1 MLLKSSLLLPSAWA
15 PRHRVQSTRA
25 SPAVQFHHHCQ
36 LVVVH
41 SSSEGGKGWQPLPEG
56 LPDPNWQLNEGKRD
70 IKKRRRG
77 RPAHLRSPDDTPLRD
92 GNRDIMAGVLTERAA
107 KTLLIY
113 LQEMN
118 PIVFQWLWRYME
130 AHPIPRKGA
139 PWDDISGET
148 FLRTLLAQ
156 PVTESK
162 MNWGKDSLFDNT
174 ASMGVDP
181 RALAQRIMDIRV
193 QLSKEFIQDLALVK
207 EENQA
212 LLQETLMTSLNSEP
226 AKHPIPTIKVL
237 PPLERKLTVHPEL
250 LNKDGMLDPE
260 IAKNYPELEAAL
272 KKQKEEQQQQGKKQ

>member
-1 MLLKSSLLLPSAWA
+1 
-15 PRHRVQSTRA
+15 VQL
-25 SPAVQFHHHCQ
+25 HHHYHHCQ
-36 LVVVH
+36 SSPVVVCH
-41 SSSEGGKGWQPLPEG
+41 ASSEGGSQQPLPEG
-56 LPDPNWQLNEGKRD
+56 LPDPEFQLKRD
-70 IKKRRRG
+70 PKKRRRG
-77 RPAHLRSPDDTPLRD
+77 RSAHLRSPDDTPLRD

-118 PIVFQWLWRYME
+118 PIVYQWLWRYME

-162 MNWGKDSLFDNT
+162 MDLGKDSLFDNT
-174 ASMGVDP
+174 ASIGVDP

-193 QLSKEFIQDLALVK
+193 QLSKEFIQDLALIK

-260 IAKNYPELEAAL
+260 IAQNYPELAAAL